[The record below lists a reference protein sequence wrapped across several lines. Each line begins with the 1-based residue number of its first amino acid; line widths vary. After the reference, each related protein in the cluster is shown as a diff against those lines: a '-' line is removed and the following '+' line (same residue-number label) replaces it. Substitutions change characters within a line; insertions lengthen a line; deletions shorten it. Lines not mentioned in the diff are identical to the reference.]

1 MEVISEAALDVTFVL
16 LTPATVPLTEIVSDR
31 SLFCTGSTSTV
42 FTAIATCLV
51 ALCMDVPI
59 QTTRTAT
66 IISTTISTFFFFFGF
81 AAIAPAFCSFLLL
94 VFHSRLSLTCILQ
107 IYGDCIIITPQKNG
121 FK

>member
-1 MEVISEAALDVTFVL
+1 MEVISDAAFDVTFVL
-16 LTPATVPLTEIVSDR
+16 LAPATVPLTEIVSDR

-51 ALCMDVPI
+51 ALCMDIPI

-66 IISTTISTFFFFFGF
+66 ITSTTISTFFFFFGF
-81 AAIAPAFCSFLLL
+81 AAIAPAFCSVFLLL

-107 IYGDCIIITPQKNG
+107 IYGDCIIITPQK
-121 FK
+121 KWV